1 MLGWKKRYPALLP
14 SNTLLKDPGGRA
26 TTLPFSPITPT
37 LPGGNA
43 TVRPLLLSGKYL
55 LLITPVTT

>member
-14 SNTLLKDPGGRA
+14 SNTLLKDPVGRA

-43 TVRPLLLSGKYL
+43 TVSPYFCLGGIYCSLPR
-55 LLITPVTT
+55 